1 MTINGKIREEKIK
14 YDINIKSEKISTLL
28 TRKMNK

>member
-1 MTINGKIREEKIK
+1 MVISGKIREEKIK

-28 TRKMNK
+28 SSKMDK